1 MFVYVGPLL
10 VLLQMLHMFIQSD
23 LYPLAF
29 IWSAF
34 ACFRTWQL
42 GFLMFGSGAGQ
53 AASSR
58 VRDPGP
64 IQGACQGLRAGCAM
78 ATVLST
84 DPNLRLW
91 YALVMVWSVAFL
103 WCSLCPQGQACT
115 RAWCSGACSPF
126 NFRSWLVMMCPLQ
139 QTYRFGVMHNW
150 TSQRCGR
157 GLRWVKWTLRWQK
170 ILM

>member
-103 WCSLCPQGQACT
+103 RCSLCLQGQACT
-115 RAWCSGACSPF
+115 RAWCSGARSP
-126 NFRSWLVMMCPLQ
+126 FRSWLVMMCPLQ
-139 QTYRFGVMHNW
+139 KTYRFGVMHNW